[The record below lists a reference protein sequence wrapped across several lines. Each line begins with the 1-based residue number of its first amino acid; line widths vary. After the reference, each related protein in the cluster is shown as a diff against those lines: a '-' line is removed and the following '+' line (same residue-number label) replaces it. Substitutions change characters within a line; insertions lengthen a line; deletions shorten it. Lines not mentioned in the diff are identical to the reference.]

1 MRTSDGISRGALV
14 CWNNGASESWGVV
27 VAADGGHQV
36 AAHFDDGRDL
46 QFAWPSETLVHVL
59 FEPGQAVELIATGDR
74 GNIARRLDGPDRIF
88 YSVNLADGGNRTV
101 GEDGVRP
108 AIELDPV
115 VRLRNGEIDS
125 ARSVNLRLAATRL
138 LFSHQ
143 YDDLS
148 SLSNSRVEIK
158 EHQVAV
164 LHRVASTYPH
174 RFILADEVGLG
185 KTIEA
190 GLIIKELKAR
200 GFADRVLVLAPSGIV
215 SQWQYELKTKF
226 NQVFSDYRRNTIA
239 FLEGENPGENVWTLR
254 DNVIASTSFA
264 AWDENRRREIALAGW
279 DMVVI
284 DEAHHARRTWQGE
297 HKYTETNL
305 YKLAEMLADPELGRA
320 QSFLLVTA
328 TPMQLHRF
336 ELYSLIELLD
346 PALFPTFE
354 SFEAHTDSLAGL
366 NATVESVRRWPT
378 LNGSERKA
386 TFEETAAWL
395 DKSSSS
401 LETDLANPELR
412 ERVVE
417 ALRDKHLLSNAMIRN
432 RKKVVGGFMPRVA
445 ALWPVELTDKER
457 LAYDAT
463 SDYAR
468 NGYARSRATK
478 NNALGF
484 VMATFQKLNTSSSY
498 ALRQSL
504 LRRIEKL
511 EGELRPNSRDVE
523 IEEEDLEERP
533 VEEALDAILG
543 AGETSDELTRLE
555 IAELQAIVRLLD
567 GINLDSKARV
577 LIEKLA
583 ELAERDP
590 NAKVIVFTQFR
601 ATQEYL
607 RGHIGEP
614 WTVHLFHGQLK
625 PTEKDA
631 SVARFRASAGPQ
643 LLISTEAGGEGRNF
657 QFCDILVNYD
667 LPWNP
672 MKVEQR
678 IGRIDRIGQPKTVK
692 IFNFSTVGTIEE
704 RVVSVL
710 HDRIGVFQNT
720 IGGLDPI
727 LGDVEHDLRKIFLMA
742 ESEAQKALD
751 NLAKQIETRV
761 RDARLVEERMGDLI
775 MDTKSFRKD
784 EIKELLDQHSILNTD
799 DLRRFVICALA
810 ELDVRIEEEAEHPGI
825 FGLRLSDR
833 FLAAFPQ
840 FAKEEIKTRVTFE
853 PSVALEFEEVDFLAF
868 GHQLVDA
875 LVTRVRSQGYG
886 GRAAVRTILTY
897 DQGPAEGWLFVYV
910 LEFGGIRGS
919 KELYPVFIDLDR
931 NERPDLAQ
939 WLLDR
944 AAIGKREDF
953 GTHASLLPPRDD
965 QFETAVGLA
974 EQRAVERLVERQS
987 ELLEANKQRLEQER
1001 EKLERFFDYRRNAET
1016 EKLFSVEQ
1024 IFTRLS
1030 ASEDP
1035 AVQRILPVWAKKVE
1049 TARRNLASA
1058 EGDRERRLSE
1068 LTLLDQV
1075 AIQHERLTACFVDV
1089 HADVTEPLRETGLDG
1104 RLLDRLRCLSRPTSA
1119 HDLHEISELV
1129 GSRADK
1135 FRALADKVGREKV
1148 DAASALSISSSLR
1161 SAAEPA
1167 SSLSQDERALLRG
1180 AMAYFLIVDDV
1191 EPDLQ
1196 KGGFDDD
1203 RAVADAV
1210 LRVVNG
1216 HG

>member
-1 MRTSDGISRGALV
+1 MSSAGD
-14 CWNNGASESWGVV
+14 
-27 VAADGGHQV
+27 GHQV
-36 AAHFDDGRDL
+36 SVHFDDGRDL
-46 QFAWPSETLVHVL
+46 QFAWPSETLAHVL
-59 FEPGQAVELIATGDR
+59 LEPGQPVELVATGDR
-74 GNIARRLDGPDRIF
+74 GNVAGRVEGADRIF

-108 AIELDPV
+108 AVEQDPVIRLRAGELDT
-115 VRLRNGEIDS
+115 
-125 ARSVNLRLAATRL
+125 ARSANLRLAATRL

-158 EHQVAV
+158 PHQVGV

-200 GFADRVLVLAPSGIV
+200 GSAERVLVLAPSGIV

-226 NQVFSDYRRNTIA
+226 NQVFSPYQRDTIEFLRR
-239 FLEGENPGENVWTLR
+239 ENPGENVWTLR
-254 DNVIASTSFA
+254 DNVIVSTSFA
-264 AWDENRRREIALAGW
+264 AFDEGRRRDIALAGW
-279 DMVVI
+279 DLVVI

-320 QSFLLVTA
+320 QAFLLLTA

-354 SFEAHTDSLAGL
+354 SFDSHADSLAGL
-366 NATVESVRRWPT
+366 NATAESVRRWPT
-378 LNGSERKA
+378 LTSEEREDTVA
-386 TFEETAAWL
+386 DSSAWL
-395 DKSSSS
+395 HKSAAA
-401 LETDLANPELR
+401 LEAELTDVASR
-412 ERVVE
+412 EHVVE
-417 ALRDKHLLSNAMIRN
+417 ALRGKHLLSNVMIRN

-445 ALWPVELTDKER
+445 AHWPVELTETER

-463 SDYAR
+463 TEYAR
-468 NGYARSRATK
+468 SGYARARATK

-484 VMATFQKLNTSSSY
+484 LMTTFQKLNTSSSY

-511 EGELRPNSRDVE
+511 EGEIRPKSRDVTV
-523 IEEEDLEERP
+523 EESDVEEKP
-533 VEEALDAILG
+533 IEEALDEILG
-543 AGETSDELTRLE
+543 AGDESAELTRME
-555 IAELQAIVRLLD
+555 IAELEVIVRQID
-567 GINLDSKARV
+567 RIDLDSKAKV

-590 NAKVIVFTQFR
+590 NAKVIIFTQFR
-601 ATQEYL
+601 GTQEYL
-607 RGHIGEP
+607 HGHIDAP
-614 WTVHLFHGQLK
+614 WNVNLFHGQLK

-631 SVARFRASAGPQ
+631 SIARFRDSAGAQ

-678 IGRIDRIGQPKTVK
+678 IGRIDRIGQKNTVK
-692 IFNFSTVGTIEE
+692 VFNFSTVNTIEE

-710 HDRIGVFQNT
+710 NDRIGVFEQT

-727 LGDVEHDLRKIFLMA
+727 LGEVEHDLRKIFLMA
-742 ESEAQKALD
+742 EAEAKQALD

-761 RDARLVEERMGDLI
+761 QDARLVEQRMGDLI

-784 EIKELLDQHSILNTD
+784 EVKELLEHHSATSNV
-799 DLRRFVICALA
+799 DLRRFVVCALA
-810 ELDVRIEEEAEHPGI
+810 ELDVLIKEEVDHPDIFELRVSEH
-825 FGLRLSDR
+825 

-853 PSVALEFEEVDFLAF
+853 PSVALEYEEVDFLAF

-875 LVTRVRSQGYG
+875 LVERVRSQSYP
-886 GRAAVRTILTY
+886 GRAAVRSVLTS
-897 DQGPAEGWLFVYV
+897 DLPAAEGWLFVYV
-910 LEFGGIRGS
+910 LEFGGITGS
-919 KELYPVFIDLDR
+919 KELYSVFIDLEG
-931 NERPDLAQ
+931 NEDSGLAE

-944 AAIGKREDF
+944 ASIGKREDF
-953 GTHASLLPPRDD
+953 GMNMHLIPLRDD
-965 QFETAVGLA
+965 GFEAAVALA
-974 EQRAVERLVERQS
+974 EQRAVERLVQRQS
-987 ELLEANKQRLEQER
+987 ELLEANKERLEQER
-1001 EKLERFFDYRRNAET
+1001 EKLERFFDYRQNAAS
-1016 EKLFSVEQ
+1016 EKLASVEQ
-1024 IFTRLS
+1024 IFQRLS
-1030 ASEDP
+1030 SSDDP

-1049 TARRNLASA
+1049 TARRNLMST
-1058 EGDRERRLSE
+1058 ESERERRLGE
-1068 LTLLDQV
+1068 LQHLDQV
-1075 AIQHERLTACFVDV
+1075 AIQHERLTSCFVDIHPDMTDPV
-1089 HADVTEPLRETGLDG
+1089 RSVGLDG
-1104 RLLDRLRCLSRPTSA
+1104 RLLDRLRSLSRPTSA
-1119 HDLHEISELV
+1119 DELRRKGDLVIAH
-1129 GSRADK
+1129 ADK
-1135 FRALADKVGREKV
+1135 LRALAERVGTNKI
-1148 DAASALSISSSLR
+1148 DAAAAAGISNSL
-1161 SAAEPA
+1161 SAAA
-1167 SSLSQDERALLRG
+1167 QAGQTLSETQRALLRG
-1180 AMAYFLIVDDV
+1180 AMDYFLILQDV
-1191 EPDLQ
+1191 QLDLQ

-1203 RAVADAV
+1203 QAIAEAV
-1210 LRVVNG
+1210 LSAVSELS
-1216 HG
+1216 